1 MLTETLSGKCPCC
14 GYDKLLQ
21 RYGSM
26 GYHQLD
32 GCPNCGFSY
41 GSNHHDES
49 EPIGSGVLIRYGA
62 HMMAC
67 LEAEKYEHLCQDD
80 PQVFRHEDGKG
91 YTSHGGITKESKA
104 YDMAFAELSKL
115 DELTM
120 RKKIFDWA
128 ESETRCDDVVGT
140 IFTYDK
146 KDVDDYLA
154 TNPVIFKKV

>member
-1 MLTETLSGKCPCC
+1 
-14 GYDKLLQ
+14 
-21 RYGSM
+21 
-26 GYHQLD
+26 
-32 GCPNCGFSY
+32 
-41 GSNHHDES
+41 
-49 EPIGSGVLIRYGA
+49 
-62 HMMAC
+62 MMAC

-80 PQVFRHEDGKG
+80 PQVVRHEDGKG

-128 ESETRCDDVVGT
+128 ESETRCDDIAGT
-140 IFTYDK
+140 IFTYEQ